1 MLKETV
7 LHYCPSNTE
16 ALKSEKSTNQVV
28 TQNLICD
35 AHRGPNIKN
44 LRQMGF
50 IDNSDVL
57 CQVKYMLPFLVLRDY
72 FRPLLIELLCSL
84 FVPRCNFRLN
94 FFLMVPVSM
103 THLERLVNF
112 KHVFFFLTIGYKNI
126 TFLPPFDSCKT
137 FMEPLG
143 FFVVPKVKFKH
154 RTLQTRFQITQ
165 LTQFQAAL

>member
-1 MLKETV
+1 
-7 LHYCPSNTE
+7 
-16 ALKSEKSTNQVV
+16 
-28 TQNLICD
+28 
-35 AHRGPNIKN
+35 
-44 LRQMGF
+44 MGF

-137 FMEPLG
+137 FMITLG
-143 FFVVPKVKFKH
+143 FFVVPKVKI
-154 RTLQTRFQITQ
+154 QTSNPSNSFLDNPADAILGSAMTQ
-165 LTQFQAAL
+165 RKSII